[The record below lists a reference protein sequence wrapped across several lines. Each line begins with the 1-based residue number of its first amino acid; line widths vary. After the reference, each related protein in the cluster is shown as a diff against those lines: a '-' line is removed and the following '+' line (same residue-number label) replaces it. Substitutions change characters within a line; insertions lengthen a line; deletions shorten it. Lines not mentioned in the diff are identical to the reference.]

1 MKQTIPS
8 YSCRH
13 SMAVSSVLGSLL
25 TEWLMSGDIN
35 QMARDCG
42 GHVLTAELEVNRRPG
57 DSAGT
62 VGSFYFFYFLFLF

>member
-1 MKQTIPS
+1 
-8 YSCRH
+8 
-13 SMAVSSVLGSLL
+13 MAVSSVLGSLL

-35 QMARDCG
+35 QMAHDCG

-57 DSAGT
+57 DTAGSYSAGT